1 MSFLKKRKTGTR
13 EVREPVLIVCE
24 DSKSSVYYLKEKV
37 KSARL
42 TSTEVEVSG
51 DSNSAPISVV
61 DFAIERKRQQRIK
74 AKKEGIYEY
83 KEIYCVMDVDNHDTL
98 RNAIIKAKD
107 HLLLPIISNES
118 FELWY
123 LLHFTDQNA
132 HIERHKINKKLSEYL
147 GKDYDKADEKIFEYL
162 MQKGNEKNAIER
174 AKKLEKQSL
183 DSDPDLLIKKNP
195 TTDVYVLIE
204 KINELSRN
212 G

>member
-13 EVREPVLIVCE
+13 EVREPILIVCE
-24 DSKSSVYYLKEKV
+24 DSKSSVYYLKGKV

-42 TSTEVEVSG
+42 TSTDVEVSG

-61 DFAIERKRQQRIK
+61 DYAIKRKKAQKIN
-74 AKKEGIYEY
+74 AKKKGIYEY

-98 RNAIIKAKD
+98 QNAIVKTKD

-132 HIERHKINKKLSEYL
+132 HIERHFYFFYSFLV
-147 GKDYDKADEKIFEYL
+147 
-162 MQKGNEKNAIER
+162 R
-174 AKKLEKQSL
+174 
-183 DSDPDLLIKKNP
+183 
-195 TTDVYVLIE
+195 
-204 KINELSRN
+204 
-212 G
+212 